1 MVLLTKGP
9 VLYVGDLF
17 ILWLGAFTCN
27 PLVPL
32 PTPIPH
38 RDCVLERN
46 VKENKKATAR
56 GHSLGLAGPAKAT
69 KVTEATSG
77 DSDHQAPNGTA
88 VMVAG
93 KLCPGQGVLRSSATA
108 GSSSP
113 VGTRLWP
120 GPLAQRCREIH
131 IVPSLGTVI
140 AAFGLDK

>member
-93 KLCPGQGVLRSSATA
+93 KLCPGQGVLRSSATCGEQLSSGHQTVA
-108 GSSSP
+108 RPSGSKVQRNTHCSFS
-113 VGTRLWP
+113 GHSDRSLW
-120 GPLAQRCREIH
+120 
-131 IVPSLGTVI
+131 S
-140 AAFGLDK
+140 